1 MSVGFIEEPEKEETV
16 PVTVSFTSGE
26 KIVIRL
32 PVSIAGEL
40 LDAYTKATA
49 KSKKR
54 MIYAVSTGVV
64 TFDLTHVSKIEVGS
78 KSKDILAR
86 IK

>member
-1 MSVGFIEEPEKEETV
+1 MTVAFIEEVEKEESV
-16 PVTVSFTSGE
+16 PVTLSFASGE
-26 KIVIRL
+26 RVVFRL
-32 PVSIAGEL
+32 PVSTAGDL
-40 LDAYTKATA
+40 LHAYVNSTA

-54 MIYAVSTGVV
+54 VVYAVSTGVLS
-64 TFDLTHVSKIEVGS
+64 FDLTHVSKIEVGT